1 MQSLH
6 FGGFLRG
13 KTSDLRFVNAEGRL
27 PSVLCFGLM
36 DSLGRASWQMFLNNA
51 CSDEARKHSGPE
63 TAQLIQQ
70 ETPMIVADCKDWA
83 LPTAT
88 V

>member
-1 MQSLH
+1 
-6 FGGFLRG
+6 
-13 KTSDLRFVNAEGRL
+13 
-27 PSVLCFGLM
+27 
-36 DSLGRASWQMFLNNA
+36 MFLNNA